1 MIIEQPMGYGVCKKN
16 VSVNGQI
23 ISWVCHKKG
32 CKGRLKTSADYRNV
46 GDKEK
51 IIPIKIVNNHTCVPN
66 VNLFNERLIDRESKR
81 EGQRDPFAGAS
92 NIVNTQCDKVL
103 ADDAPQEFI
112 PSVKNAARRVRR
124 QRRQPP
130 LPKTVEDSPSFLFS
144 EEAIEEGFYRFDV
157 TVQEKGK
164 TLRHF
169 AFMKNKQI
177 KYLVKA
183 KEIKIDST
191 FKVVKKPFYQ
201 LMSIQSIV
209 NVGFKRKTY
218 PLGYV
223 LMSGKRE
230 ADYVAVF
237 ERLKAYLQHSDQQL
251 NV

>member
-1 MIIEQPMGYGVCKKN
+1 MDYSFIGATSSETTPIFEIR
-16 VSVNGQI
+16 SNGGFQFPNYM
-23 ISWVCHKKG
+23 SF
-32 CKGRLKTSADYRNV
+32 L
-46 GDKEK
+46 
-51 IIPIKIVNNHTCVPN
+51 NNH
-66 VNLFNERLIDRESKR
+66 RLLSPSE
-81 EGQRDPFAGAS
+81 EYFDPPVYS
-92 NIVNTQCDKVL
+92 TMSSDVL
-103 ADDAPQEFI
+103 AQRLE
-112 PSVKNAARRVRR
+112 SVVEPMSVVENAARRVRR

-130 LPKTVEDSPSFLFS
+130 LPKTVEDLPSFLFS

-209 NVGFKRKTY
+209 NVGF
-218 PLGYV
+218 
-223 LMSGKRE
+223 
-230 ADYVAVF
+230 
-237 ERLKAYLQHSDQQL
+237 
-251 NV
+251 